1 MNYGCDNMSK
11 LILASSSP
19 RRKEILDKYNINFSI
34 VPSHIQ
40 ENTHIGETPEQ
51 ITMALAYEKALN
63 VENRLKDNEIIIA
76 ADTIVCFENN
86 ILGKPKDF
94 IEAFNMLKMLSGRS
108 HHVITGIAIL
118 KVNSNIKVIDYE
130 KTKVVFRQLTDNK
143 IENYLEM
150 KEYRDKAGAY
160 AIQGIGEVLVERIE
174 GCYSNVVGLP
184 ITKLD
189 MLLEKHFN
197 ISLL

>member
-1 MNYGCDNMSK
+1 MGDNMNK
-11 LILASSSP
+11 IVLASSSP
-19 RRKEILDKYNINFSI
+19 RRKELLDKFDINYKIMS
-34 VPSHIQ
+34 SHIN
-40 ENTHIGETPEQ
+40 ESTHIGETPEQ

>member
-1 MNYGCDNMSK
+1 MGDNMNK
-11 LILASSSP
+11 IVLASSST
-19 RRKEILDKYNINFSI
+19 RRKELLDKFDINYKIMS
-34 VPSHIQ
+34 SHIN
-40 ENTHIGETPEQ
+40 ESTHIGETPEQ